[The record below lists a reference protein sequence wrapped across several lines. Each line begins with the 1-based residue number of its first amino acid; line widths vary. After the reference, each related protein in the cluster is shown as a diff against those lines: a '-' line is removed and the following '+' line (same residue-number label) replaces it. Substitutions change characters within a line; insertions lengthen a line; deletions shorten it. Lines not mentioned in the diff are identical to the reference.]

1 MPPKKSKKNV
11 EKDRAK
17 TVEDKTFGLKN
28 KNKSKKVQQFVQR
41 VEKQATDQA
50 NNKRSAGG
58 GGSAHEAGG
67 TGGKLTKKQM
77 LAARMEEL
85 SLFAQP
91 VVDKPKK
98 ADEEAAARKKAEE
111 EAELERLRIL
121 SLPVE
126 DQIETERAKLKT
138 RTPVTIDAF
147 LAWRTTKRAERAA
160 REKVAA
166 AERLKGLSKAERSRG
181 GGLTGRELFTA
192 HQELFEDDEEA
203 DQEVY
208 VPRETVSDSEEE
220 EGAEAGAGE
229 GGSGEGKDDGDDSD
243 AEGAGDASLFS

>member
-1 MPPKKSKKNV
+1 MPPKKGKKAV
-11 EKDRAK
+11 EKERARV
-17 TVEDKTFGLKN
+17 VEDKTFGLKN

-50 NNKRSAGG
+50 NTKRSAGG
-58 GGSAHEAGG
+58 GGAASESS
-67 TGGKLTKKQM
+67 GGKLTKKQL

-98 ADEEAAARKKAEE
+98 VDEEAEARKR
-111 EAELERLRIL
+111 EAEAAEQERLRIL

-126 DQIETERAKLKT
+126 DQIETERAKLTTK
-138 RTPVTIDAF
+138 TPVTVEAF
-147 LAWRTTKRAERAA
+147 LLWRQRKRAERAA
-160 REKVAA
+160 REKAAA

-181 GGLTGRELFTA
+181 GGLTGRELFTT

-203 DQEVY
+203 DQQVY
-208 VPRETVSDSEEE
+208 VPRETVSDSES
-220 EGAEAGAGE
+220 EGDGE
-229 GGSGEGKDDGDDSD
+229 GQGGEGSEDE
-243 AEGAGDASLFS
+243 AVGAGDASLFS

>member
-1 MPPKKSKKNV
+1 MPPKKSKKAA
-11 EKDRAK
+11 EKERAK
-17 TVEDKTFGLKN
+17 VVEDKTFGLKN

-50 NNKRSAGG
+50 NSKRSGG
-58 GGSAHEAGG
+58 GGGAASES

-91 VVDKPKK
+91 IVEKTKK
-98 ADEEAAARKKAEE
+98 VDEEAEARKRAAE
-111 EAELERLRIL
+111 EAEQERLRIL

-138 RTPVTIDAF
+138 KTPVTIEKF
-147 LAWRTTKRAERAA
+147 LVWRERKRAELAA
-160 REKVAA
+160 REKAAA
-166 AERLKGLSKAERSRG
+166 AERLKGLSKAERTRG
-181 GGLTGRELFTA
+181 GGLTGRELFTS

-208 VPRETVSDSEEE
+208 VPRETVSDSESEAGGDRE
-220 EGAEAGAGE
+220 EGDE
-229 GGSGEGKDDGDDSD
+229 GGGSEED
-243 AEGAGDASLFS
+243 ADGAGDASLFS

>member
-1 MPPKKSKKNV
+1 MPPKKGKKAA
-11 EKDRAK
+11 EKERAK
-17 TVEDKTFGLKN
+17 VVEDKTFGLKN

-50 NNKRSAGG
+50 NTKRSAGG
-58 GGSAHEAGG
+58 GGAAAESA
-67 TGGKLTKKQM
+67 GGKLTKKQM

-91 VVDKPKK
+91 IVEKSKK
-98 ADEEAAARKKAEE
+98 VDEEAEARKRAAE

-121 SLPVE
+121 ALPVE

-138 RTPVTIDAF
+138 KTPVTLEKF
-147 LAWRTTKRAERAA
+147 LAWREGKRAERAA
-160 REKVAA
+160 RGKAAA
-166 AERLKGLSKAERSRG
+166 AERLKGLSKSERSRG
-181 GGLTGRELFTA
+181 GGLTGRELFTS

-208 VPRETVSDSEEE
+208 VPRETVSDSDSEGGEEGEGEE
-220 EGAEAGAGE
+220 EG
-229 GGSGEGKDDGDDSD
+229 GGSEED
-243 AEGAGDASLFS
+243 ADGAGDASLFS